1 MNNAPSPA
9 NDDTLVEVAAH
20 WCMRLHAA
28 DCTEEERAQ
37 FKLWLEQDL
46 AHMQEYVAM
55 LEIWELSE
63 QIPASNPHT
72 TPTTRPALRQT
83 PTPSN
88 VPANPRRRRSFSAR
102 ARAIALAVVATPF
115 ALYGG
120 WMLGWVP
127 NSYEHFET
135 EQNISRVT
143 LSDGSEVELNSN
155 SAISFFN
162 FRDQRHV
169 RLSSGEVY
177 FHVTHDAE
185 HPFVVS
191 AGQGSITVT
200 GTRFNVWKYQDD
212 VVVTVTEGSVRVQS
226 ERQGNDST
234 LTPGMQASFKPGDLK
249 PKVISVDT
257 QNALAWRDG
266 KLILSDITLGEAVPL
281 LNRYLEEPLLLADQG
296 TADIRIGGVYST
308 RDIASLVK
316 ALPKVLP
323 IKLEPQADGSTLIRN
338 RNARL

>member
-20 WCMRLHAA
+20 WCMRMHAA

-37 FKLWLEQDL
+37 FKLWFEQDPSH
-46 AHMQEYVAM
+46 ATEYVAM
-55 LEIWELSE
+55 LEIWDLSE
-63 QIPASNPHT
+63 HLPTTIPAPA
-72 TPTTRPALRQT
+72 TRPALRQA
-83 PTPSN
+83 PPP
-88 VPANPRRRRSFSAR
+88 PAMPVGAQRRRRSFGAR

-127 NSYEHFET
+127 NSFEHFQT
-135 EQNISRVT
+135 EQNISRIT

-155 SAISFFN
+155 SEITFLN
-162 FRDQRHV
+162 FRDERHI
-169 RLSSGEVY
+169 LLNSGEVY
-177 FHVTHDAE
+177 FHVTHDPE

-191 AGQGSITVT
+191 AGKGSITVT
-200 GTRFNVWKYQDD
+200 GTRFNVWNYKND

-226 ERQGNDST
+226 DRQGNDST

-249 PKVISVDT
+249 PKIISVDT
-257 QNALAWRDG
+257 QNALAWREG
-266 KLILSDITLGEAVPL
+266 KLILSDIPLGEAVPL
-281 LNRYLEEPLLLADQG
+281 LNRYLDKPLLLADQG

-323 IKLEPQADGSTLIRN
+323 IELEPQGDGTTLIRN
-338 RNARL
+338 RTAR

>member
-20 WCMRLHAA
+20 WCMRMHAT
-28 DCTEEERAQ
+28 DCTDEERAQ
-37 FKLWLEQDL
+37 FKLWLEQDP
-46 AHMQEYVAM
+46 AHPLEYVAM
-55 LEIWELSE
+55 LEIWDLSE
-63 QIPASNPHT
+63 HLPETASS
-72 TPTTRPALRQT
+72 TPTTRPVLRQA
-83 PTPSN
+83 PPPSALP
-88 VPANPRRRRSFSAR
+88 VTARRRRGFSAR
-102 ARAIALAVVATPF
+102 ARAIALAVVATPL

-120 WMLGWVP
+120 WLLGWVP

-135 EQNISRVT
+135 EQNISRIT

-177 FHVTHDAE
+177 FHVTHDAD

-200 GTRFNVWKYQDD
+200 GTRFNVWKYQDN

-281 LNRYLEEPLLLADQG
+281 LNRYLDEPLLLADQG

-323 IKLEPQADGSTLIRN
+323 IKLEPQSDGTTLIRN